1 MDLKI
6 GDLVAFKKYEDMTDE
21 LKSVIAEEYFP
32 EFGKVST
39 VYKTVNGITRFE
51 VEDEPYM
58 FSEGS
63 VDYIIVKGSTG
74 KINVGDEVLM
84 KVTIRKINGNHV
96 SVSWVNNNKGDIV
109 KVLKRKEPDH
119 FIVQEDYY
127 GMYIGVDGEL
137 VPDKID
143 AKIYTSRDTANAD
156 AADMHLNAWE
166 VTPYDD

>member
-21 LKSVIAEEYFP
+21 LKSVIAEESFP

-39 VYKTVNGITRFE
+39 VYDAIDCFE
-51 VEDEPYM
+51 IEDEQYV
-58 FSEGS
+58 FGQDLI
-63 VDYIIVKGSTG
+63 DYIIVKGAIG

-127 GMYIGVDGEL
+127 GMYVNGSGVL
-137 VPDKID
+137 ITDKRH
-143 AKIYTSRDTANAD
+143 AKIYNSRNEANED

-166 VTPYDD
+166 VIPYDD